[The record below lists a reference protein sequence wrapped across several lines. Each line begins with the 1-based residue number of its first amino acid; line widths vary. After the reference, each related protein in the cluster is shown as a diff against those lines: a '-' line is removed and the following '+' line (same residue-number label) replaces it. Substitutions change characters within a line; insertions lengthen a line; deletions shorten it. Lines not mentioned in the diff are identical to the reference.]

1 MSTRYDFT
9 DPEAVAYCPEC
20 GLGFRIASGR
30 CENCDAELISR
41 AQALE
46 EWRKSPP
53 PDTAERSVLL
63 CAAATMVDTELT
75 RARLESAGIGFVTG
89 DMPQVWGP
97 LLGTDAEVRFYV
109 EERDLARALDALDDV
124 PPNEP
129 TEAGPA

>member
-9 DPEAVAYCPEC
+9 DPDALSYCPEC
-20 GLGFRIASGR
+20 GLGFRIAGGR
-30 CENCDAELISR
+30 CEDCNAALISR
-41 AQALE
+41 AEALE
-46 EWRKSPP
+46 EWRQSPP
-53 PDTAERSVLL
+53 PDTAERSVFL
-63 CAAATMVDTELT
+63 CAAATLVDTQLT

-109 EERDLARALDALDDV
+109 EERDLARALDALAEV

-129 TEAGPA
+129 TDADPA